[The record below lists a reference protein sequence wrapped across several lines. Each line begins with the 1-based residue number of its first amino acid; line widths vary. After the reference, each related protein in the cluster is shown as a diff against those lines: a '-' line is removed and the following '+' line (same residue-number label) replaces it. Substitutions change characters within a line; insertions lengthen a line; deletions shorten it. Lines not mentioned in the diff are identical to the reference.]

1 METATKSAFTRAF
14 NQQHLKPRTGFKMAE
29 GKKVGRGG
37 GGKRA
42 GSGEEEE
49 EEGAWAEEGERL
61 EGEGAGRFPGAQG
74 AAKGEASEEEEEV
87 DEVEVRRKVM
97 GLKHKGM
104 QLTLKDGRVASKA
117 GGGKSGGGAKAG
129 GAGGRGSGGRGRG
142 KK

>member
-29 GKKVGRGG
+29 GKKVGRGV
-37 GGKRA
+37 GGKRT
-42 GSGEEEE
+42 GGGEEEE
-49 EEGAWAEEGERL
+49 GVWAEEGERL